1 MTSSPAV
8 SLAFEAHNSSRGHN
22 SSTNSIKILAGTRSH
37 SSSKLISEPGAT
49 QKFKQRDQSKHIK
62 RSLWD
67 LVKVNQRQN
76 SDRYYYTEISKR

>member
-8 SLAFEAHNSSRGHN
+8 SLAFEAHNSSRGHY
-22 SSTNSIKILAGTRSH
+22 SSTNSIKAKTRSP
-37 SSSKLISEPGAT
+37 SSSKLIAEPGAT
-49 QKFKQRDQSKHIK
+49 QKFKQKDQSKHIK

-76 SDRYYYTEISKR
+76 SERYYRTEISKQ